1 MLEWF
6 SWVLVLILFIALIIT
21 LARLRALRNV
31 FQAELSRRIAEIQLQ
46 LAQQAGAKLE
56 EEREKL
62 MRMFEQ
68 RFQEWKQKEMEN
80 AVKVELE
87 KWKQEME
94 REIRRDAIKGSI
106 TTLLGRVGE
115 QIAPLYMM
123 KELGVSP
130 RDLRFIGTPIDFI
143 AFKGLSEGKPEKI
156 IFIEVK
162 ASQSGSLTE
171 KEKHVKSLV
180 EAKQVEW
187 ITFNIRKEVEKAFE
201 EAEKALAVEA
211 KPMSEA
217 EKLIEK
223 PVEQVIKSEG
233 NEFYEWLVEVFQ
245 ITRDEYEKLDP
256 DVKELLKKEFE
267 EIKGT

>member
-6 SWVLVLILFIALIIT
+6 SWVLVLILFIALIVT
-21 LARLRALRNV
+21 LARLRGLRNV
-31 FQAELSRRIAEIQLQ
+31 FQAELSRRVAEIQLQ
-46 LAQQAGAKLE
+46 LTLQAGAKLE
-56 EEREKL
+56 EEKEKL

-68 RFQEWKQKEMEN
+68 RFEEWKQKEMEN

-94 REIRRDAIKGSI
+94 KEIRRDAIKGSI
-106 TTLLGRVGE
+106 TTLLGRVSE

-130 RDLRFIGTPIDFI
+130 KDLRFIGTPIDFI
-143 AFKGLSEGKPEKI
+143 AFKGLSDGKPEKI

-162 ASQSGSLTE
+162 ASQTGSLTE
-171 KEKHVKSLV
+171 KERYVKSLV

-201 EAEKALAVEA
+201 EAGKAIAVEV
-211 KPMSEA
+211 KSMKEA
-217 EKLIEK
+217 EKLTEK
-223 PVEQVIKSEG
+223 PVELVIESEG
-233 NEFYEWLVEVFQ
+233 NEFYEWLVEEFQ
-245 ITRDEYEKLDP
+245 ITREEYEKLDA
-256 DVKELLKKEFE
+256 DAKELLKKEFE
-267 EIKGT
+267 EMKRT